1 MKPFLLKI
9 ASVFLAFSVLFSTF
23 SFTVEKHFCG
33 EFLVDVSYFGEAK
46 GCGMDMDKVSK
57 VVSKKK
63 KNCCKDEVSQ
73 IEGQDELQKSSSEEL
88 SFDKQKIILAL
99 AISYHAIFEETK
111 LQKEFYKEFPPPD
124 LHRDY
129 QVLYQSFL
137 I

>member
-46 GCGMDMDKVSK
+46 GCGMETAAKMAF
-57 VVSKKK
+57 KKK
-63 KNCCKDEVSQ
+63 KNCCKDEVFQ

-88 SFDKQKIILAL
+88 SFDKQKMGKGIG
-99 AISYHAIFEETK
+99 
-111 LQKEFYKEFPPPD
+111 
-124 LHRDY
+124 
-129 QVLYQSFL
+129 
-137 I
+137 